1 MHSQFKTVNIYFI
14 TLKSNPNWFGIGE
27 TKGPCMMESHGIPR
41 KGSDYGKA
49 KQLLAANN
57 DEYLLLQRWN
67 NVSTRSDR
75 DDHHDDILHEFVNT
89 LPGVIQ
95 KGRESFEIL
104 ATSPLSPDIII
115 DMIHEKFFAEKTEEK
130 PRLKLRKHQKE
141 FLEKINSTWESW
153 KEFLLF
159 AKCRSGKSIMSLY
172 HVLEKGYKVTLIVSR
187 YTSPIQSWRDDLKK
201 YADFDNL
208 AFINLADKNWKEQ
221 LEYWMSTDK
230 QIILWTTIQ
239 GENRWKKI
247 DCKVD
252 FMIYDE
258 AHVGYGS
265 TQWKSMRKKF
275 NCRTLYVT
283 GTAYDIVDEFS
294 TNNRFI
300 YSYFEEQLDAK
311 LGIIKAP
318 KMRVIL
324 VKYDCDGYK
333 KVYGDDPDAM
343 KNLFSVNG
351 DGEFVEPSLVRG
363 FYVDY
368 FGRQRHLRPQDRL
381 LKNAKHIFMTLPSV
395 VACHNSVPYLEAT
408 DFAPLVVTGDTDRDA
423 DAIKKHIA
431 DHPEG
436 TIILTVKANVLGV
449 TIREID
455 TVINCSE
462 GESMNFWS
470 QFAFRGGSSDRDWD
484 VIDFCPKR
492 CLTSLRKAFAA
503 ACDNDP
509 RLVDYVMQDF
519 AALTEW
525 TEAFTEMS
533 QEQLVEIL
541 SSDVGDSV
549 RFLSSIV
556 SSLNL
561 EDLKNL
567 EIGLDF
573 TASKSKNTKK
583 VVNDNPA
590 NGKSNKK
597 MVFLDDLEKEASDK
611 ETDKKVET
619 IKAIVE
625 RIPLVIFHCIRDRKI
640 PNSIHSILN
649 SEHYVHDTM
658 DTEGVLEN
666 LVTQNYLNSKTL
678 TYRINQVSID
688 FQHKMKKDEC
698 GTLEELSCSRQ
709 SQKSMPIELMDQ
721 LLSDVF

>member
-1 MHSQFKTVNIYFI
+1 
-14 TLKSNPNWFGIGE
+14 
-27 TKGPCMMESHGIPR
+27 
-41 KGSDYGKA
+41 
-49 KQLLAANN
+49 
-57 DEYLLLQRWN
+57 
-67 NVSTRSDR
+67 
-75 DDHHDDILHEFVNT
+75 
-89 LPGVIQ
+89 
-95 KGRESFEIL
+95 
-104 ATSPLSPDIII
+104 
-115 DMIHEKFFAEKTEEK
+115 
-130 PRLKLRKHQKE
+130 
-141 FLEKINSTWESW
+141 
-153 KEFLLF
+153 
-159 AKCRSGKSIMSLY
+159 
-172 HVLEKGYKVTLIVSR
+172 
-187 YTSPIQSWRDDLKK
+187 
-201 YADFDNL
+201 
-208 AFINLADKNWKEQ
+208 
-221 LEYWMSTDK
+221 
-230 QIILWTTIQ
+230 
-239 GENRWKKI
+239 
-247 DCKVD
+247 
-252 FMIYDE
+252 
-258 AHVGYGS
+258 
-265 TQWKSMRKKF
+265 MRKKF
-275 NCRTLYVT
+275 NCCTLYAT

-351 DGEFVEPSLVRG
+351 DKEFVEPSLVRG

-395 VACHNSVPYLEAT
+395 AACHNSVPYLEAT
-408 DFAPLVVTGDTDRDA
+408 DFAPLVVTGDTDMDA
-423 DAIKKHIA
+423 NAIKKHIA

-509 RLVDYVMQDF
+509 RLVDYVMQEF
-519 AALTEW
+519 ASITEW
-525 TEAFTEMS
+525 AESFSEMT

-541 SSDVGDSV
+541 SSDVEDSV

-561 EDLKNL
+561 EDLKNFEL
-567 EIGLDF
+567 GLDF
-573 TASKSKNTKK
+573 TASKTKVSKK

-590 NGKSNKK
+590 NGKSNKQ
-597 MVFLDDLEKEASDK
+597 MIFLDDLEREGSDE
-611 ETDKKVET
+611 ETGKKLET

-625 RIPLVIFHCIRDRKI
+625 SFSSTIPFSIF
-640 PNSIHSILN
+640 
-649 SEHYVHDTM
+649 
-658 DTEGVLEN
+658 
-666 LVTQNYLNSKTL
+666 
-678 TYRINQVSID
+678 
-688 FQHKMKKDEC
+688 
-698 GTLEELSCSRQ
+698 
-709 SQKSMPIELMDQ
+709 
-721 LLSDVF
+721 

>member
-1 MHSQFKTVNIYFI
+1 VNIYFI

-27 TKGPCMMESHGIPR
+27 TKGPCMMATHGIPR

-57 DEYLLLQRWN
+57 DEYIILKRWN

-75 DDHHDDILHEFVNT
+75 DDHHDDILHEFANK
-89 LPGVIQ
+89 LPSVIQ

-104 ATSPLSPDIII
+104 STSSLTLDIII
-115 DMIHEKFFAEKTEEK
+115 NMIDKKFFSKQIVEK

-141 FLEKINSTWESW
+141 FIEKINSTWESW

-172 HVLEKGYKVTLIVSR
+172 HVLQKGYKVTLIVSR
-187 YTSPIQSWRDDLKK
+187 YTSPIQSWRDDLKE
-201 YADFDNL
+201 YADFDNMV
-208 AFINLADKNWKEQ
+208 FVNLADKNWKEQ
-221 LEYWMSTDK
+221 IEYWMNTDK

-239 GENRWKKI
+239 GENRWKNI
-247 DCKVD
+247 DCNVD
-252 FMIYDE
+252 FIIYDE
-258 AHVGYGS
+258 AHIGYGS
-265 TQWKSMRKKF
+265 KQWINMRKKF
-275 NCRTLYVT
+275 NCRVLYAT
-283 GTAYDIVDEFS
+283 GTAYDIVDQFS

-318 KMRVIL
+318 KMIVIL

-333 KVYGDDPDAM
+333 KLYGDDPDAM
-343 KNLFSVNG
+343 KNLFSVN
-351 DGEFVEPSLVRG
+351 DDKEFIEPALVRG
-363 FYVDY
+363 FYMDY
-368 FGRQRHLRPQDRL
+368 FGRQRHLRLQDRL
-381 LKNAKHIFMTLPSV
+381 LKNAKHIFMTLPSIA
-395 VACHNSVPYLEAT
+395 ACHNSVSYLKAT
-408 DFAPLVVTGDTDRDA
+408 DFAPLVVTGDTDMDA
-423 DAIKKHIA
+423 DTIKKHIA
-431 DHPEG
+431 DNPEG

-470 QFAFRGGSSDRDWD
+470 QFAFRGGSSDRDWN

-492 CLTSLRKAFAA
+492 CLKSLREAFAA

-519 AALTEW
+519 AVITEW
-525 TEAFTEMS
+525 AEQFSEMT

-541 SSDVGDSV
+541 SSDVKGSV
-549 RFLSSIV
+549 NFLSSIV

-561 EDLKNL
+561 EDLKNFDL
-567 EIGLDF
+567 GLDF
-573 TASKSKNTKK
+573 SASKSKDSKK
-583 VVNDNPA
+583 TVNNVNNNPA
-590 NGKSNKK
+590 NGKSNKQ
-597 MVFLDDLEKEASDK
+597 MVFLDDLKKEAPDK
-611 ETDKKVET
+611 ETAKKVET
-619 IKAIVE
+619 IKAILE
-625 RIPLVIFHCIRDRKI
+625 RIPLVIFHSIRDNKI
-640 PNSIHSILN
+640 PNSIHSVIS

-658 DTEGVLEN
+658 DTEKVLEN
-666 LVTQNYLNSKTL
+666 LVDQNYFDSKTL
-678 TYRINQVSID
+678 SYRINQVSID
-688 FQHKMKKDEC
+688 FQHQMKEDEC
-698 GTLEELSCSRQ
+698 GTLSELSCSRQ
-709 SQKSMPIELMDQ
+709 SQKSMPVDLVDK